1 MWGVRVGVSQAHLDR
16 DVDLPATCP
25 GRHRCRGARVRTN
38 GRLRPDRLSAMADF
52 DVVVL
57 GAGPGGYVAAIRASQ
72 LGKKVAVVEKQ
83 YWGGVCLNVGCI
95 PSKALL
101 KNAEL
106 AHTLTHDKKKF
117 GIEGDATMSFGPTH
131 ARSRQVSAGIVKGV
145 HFLMKKNKIEEIDG
159 WGTLTS
165 ASSMDVALNDG
176 SSRSITFDN
185 LILATGSVTR
195 MIPGVEVSKN
205 VVTYEEQILDPELPG
220 SIIIA
225 GSGAIGV
232 EFAYVMKNFGVD
244 VTIVEFLDRMVPTED
259 ADVSKELLKHY
270 KKLGVKVLLSTKVEQ
285 VEDTGSGVRVTVSPA
300 SGGDSQVLEADRM
313 LAAFG
318 FAPRI
323 DGYGLENAGVQVSER
338 GAIEVDGRG
347 RTNVANVYAIGDVT
361 GKLMLAHT
369 AEAMGVV
376 AAETIGGAETMEI
389 NFDMIPRATF
399 CQPQI
404 ASFGYSEAQ
413 AEERGYDVKVSSF
426 PFSANGKARGMGEGV
441 GFVKIVADAE
451 HNEILGA
458 HLIGPEVTELLP
470 ALTRAKK
477 WDLPAD
483 EVARNIFA
491 HPTLSEAMKEAVEG
505 IAGHMINL

>member
-1 MWGVRVGVSQAHLDR
+1 
-16 DVDLPATCP
+16 
-25 GRHRCRGARVRTN
+25 
-38 GRLRPDRLSAMADF
+38 MADF

-106 AHTLTHDKKKF
+106 SHTLTHEKKKY

-145 HFLMKKNKIEEIDG
+145 HFLMKKNTIEEIDG

-165 ASSMDVALNDG
+165 ATSMDVALNDG
-176 SSRSITFDN
+176 SSRAITFDN
-185 LILATGSVTR
+185 LIIATGSVTR
-195 MIPGVEVSKN
+195 MLPGVAVSAN

-232 EFAYVMKNFGVD
+232 EFAYIMKNFGVD

-259 ADVSKELLKHY
+259 ADISKELLKHY
-270 KKLGVKVLLSTKVEQ
+270 KKLGVKVLLGTKVES
-285 VEDTGSGVRVTVSPA
+285 VEDTGSGVKVTVTPA
-300 SGGDSQVLEADRM
+300 AGGDQQVLEADR
-313 LAAFG
+313 LLSAIG
-318 FAPRI
+318 FAPRTE
-323 DGYGLENAGVQVSER
+323 GFGLEAIEVELTER
-338 GAIEVDGRG
+338 GAIAIDEVG
-347 RTNVANVYAIGDVT
+347 RTNVEGVYAIGDVT
-361 GKLMLAHT
+361 AKLMLAHV
-369 AEAMGVV
+369 AEAMGIV
-376 AAETIGGAETMEI
+376 AAETIAGAETMAI
-389 NFDMIPRATF
+389 DFRFIPRATY

-404 ASFGYSEAQ
+404 ASMGMSEAQ
-413 AEERGYDVKVSSF
+413 AKEAGHDVKTATF
-426 PFSANGKARGMGEGV
+426 PFSANGKAMGLGEPV
-441 GFVKIVADAE
+441 GFVKVIADAE

-458 HLIGPEVTELLP
+458 ALIGPDVTELLP
-470 ALTRAKK
+470 VLNLAQT
-477 WDLPAD
+477 WDLTAD
-483 EVARNIFA
+483 EVSRIVFA
-491 HPTLSEAMKEAVEG
+491 HPTLGEAVKEAVHG
-505 IAGHMINL
+505 IAGHMINF

>member
-1 MWGVRVGVSQAHLDR
+1 MWGIRHHVLPTRRRFWRCERPSCGLRPIHGHRLVGPRA
-16 DVDLPATCP
+16 
-25 GRHRCRGARVRTN
+25 
-38 GRLRPDRLSAMADF
+38 PDRLWGMADF

-106 AHTLTHDKKKF
+106 AHTLTHEKAKY

-131 ARSRQVSAGIVKGV
+131 ARSRKVSEGIVKGV

-165 ASSMDVALNDG
+165 ASSMDVALNSG
-176 SSRSITFDN
+176 EKRSITFDN

-270 KKLGVKVLLSTKVEQ
+270 KKLGVKVLLGTKVESI
-285 VEDTGSGVRVTVSPA
+285 EDTGSNVRVTVSPA
-300 SGGDSQVLEADRM
+300 AGGDQQVLEADKV
-313 LAAFG
+313 LQAIG
-318 FAPRI
+318 FAPRLE
-323 DGYGLENAGVQVSER
+323 GYGLENSGVRTTDR
-338 GAIEVDGRG
+338 GAIEIDARG
-347 RTNVANVYAIGDVT
+347 RTTVDGVYAIGDVT

-376 AAETIGGAETMEI
+376 AAETIAGAETIEI

-399 CQPQI
+399 CQPQV
-404 ASFGYSEAQ
+404 ASFGYTEEQ
-413 AEERGYDVKVSSF
+413 ARERG
-426 PFSANGKARGMGEGV
+426 
-441 GFVKIVADAE
+441 
-451 HNEILGA
+451 
-458 HLIGPEVTELLP
+458 
-470 ALTRAKK
+470 
-477 WDLPAD
+477 
-483 EVARNIFA
+483 
-491 HPTLSEAMKEAVEG
+491 
-505 IAGHMINL
+505 

>member
-1 MWGVRVGVSQAHLDR
+1 
-16 DVDLPATCP
+16 
-25 GRHRCRGARVRTN
+25 
-38 GRLRPDRLSAMADF
+38 MADF

-57 GAGPGGYVAAIRASQ
+57 GAGPGGYVAAIRAAQ

-101 KNAEL
+101 RNAEI
-106 AHTLTHDKKKF
+106 AHIITHEKKTF
-117 GIEGDATMSFGPTH
+117 GIEGEATMSYGPTH
-131 ARSRQVSAGIVKGV
+131 ARSRGVAEASAKGV
-145 HFLMKKNKIEEIDG
+145 HYLMKKNKIEEVDG
-159 WGTLTS
+159 WGTITS
-165 ASSMDVALNDG
+165 ATSLDVALNDG
-176 SSRSITFDN
+176 STRSITFDN
-185 LILATGSVTR
+185 LIIGTGAVVR
-195 MIPGVEVSKN
+195 MLPGMQVSTN
-205 VVTYEEQILDPELPG
+205 VVTYEEQILDANLPG
-220 SIIIA
+220 SIIIG

-259 ADVSKELLKHY
+259 ADVSKELFKQY
-270 KKLGVKVLLSTKVEQ
+270 KKLGVKVLLSTAVQ
-285 VEDTGSGVRVTVSPA
+285 NVEDTGSGVRVTVTPA
-300 SGGDSQVLEADRM
+300 TGGDEQVLEADKF

-318 FAPRI
+318 FAPRTQ
-323 DGYGLENAGVQVSER
+323 GYGLESLGVAMTER
-338 GAIEVDGRG
+338 GAIEVDGRC
-347 RTNVANVYAIGDVT
+347 RTSVPNVYAIGDVT

-376 AAETIGGAETMEI
+376 AAETIGDAETMEL
-389 NFDMIPRATF
+389 NYDMIPRATF

-413 AEERGYDVKVSSF
+413 AKEKGYDVKTSSF
-426 PFSANGKARGMGEGV
+426 PFSANGKARGMAEGV

-458 HLIGPEVTELLP
+458 HMIGPEVTELLP
-470 ALTRAKK
+470 ALTLAQQ
-477 WDLPAD
+477 WDLTAD
-483 EVARNIFA
+483 EVARNVFA

-505 IAGHMINL
+505 IVGHMINL